1 MQDDE
6 RYEGKPIYEAT
17 IALLECLNAI
27 VAIGFLMYGFWDRDL
42 DSLNTADT
50 VACLCERLGAFFGTL
65 ACASAS

>member
-27 VAIGFLMYGFWDRDL
+27 VAIGFLMYGFWNRDL
-42 DSLNTADT
+42 D
-50 VACLCERLGAFFGTL
+50 
-65 ACASAS
+65 